1 VAVLFDA
8 SILID
13 LFNPRLAGDR
23 KIKLDTL
30 VELLSKQ
37 RTKILI
43 PTPALTE
50 LLVHA
55 GKARDNYFRILSTN
69 SVFRLE
75 SFDPRAAMECSL
87 LLAEAWTKPQQRKVT
102 HTKMKFDWQIVAIA
116 ASRQASAIYSDDA
129 DIEKAAALVGIPVH
143 STDSLEIPHSAK
155 QQPFPFEPEP

>member
-87 LLAEAWTKPQQRKVT
+87 
-102 HTKMKFDWQIVAIA
+102 
-116 ASRQASAIYSDDA
+116 S
-129 DIEKAAALVGIPVH
+129 G
-143 STDSLEIPHSAK
+143 
-155 QQPFPFEPEP
+155 